1 MSTINK
7 VIVLFLASLIMGT
20 GQSQSCYPGF
30 DYRQAIEISSSALNN
45 AYTEFQ
51 VAVDV
56 PTAALVAAGKAK
68 FNGDDFRFK
77 DAAGNNLSYW
87 FDPLDYDQL
96 STRFWV
102 KVPTLP
108 RGATT
113 IYMYYGNPSAAG
125 VANGEATFNLFDSF
139 EAAIVDALKWNRLG
153 NFANF
158 SLAGGM
164 CTFNQDLAN
173 PYALL
178 VSNTSYTDTLTV
190 EMNTI
195 AASSGIAAMGLVDA
209 GNVGFV
215 STYENGNMLMQQ
227 VSGSPPIISSGNLS
241 LMPPVVTVTGIAPST
256 PVGLWSFNWHLE
268 SNQSITFPAGLANE
282 TRPDFMALFLMP
294 KKIIVGV
301 QNGLNPPSSISGSLQ
316 IDWIRARKY
325 AVVEPVSVFS
335 GVEEEYPNS
344 VNLVSTGPYCEG
356 ETFQISADIFA
367 GASYSWKKNST
378 ALPYTT
384 ESFTIPSVLV
394 ADQASYSVDI
404 VMPGCSPITESLQVN
419 VADAPSEGTITPI
432 NILCSGTNEDS
443 LVLTGSNGDILRWEM
458 SNSLLGPWTTLNDT
472 TPSLPFE
479 NIIQTTF
486 FRSIVKTETCPEVT
500 QANPY
505 EVVVNN
511 PTVGGFVIGAN
522 TVCAGGN
529 GGVVNLVYENGDIL
543 WWESS
548 NDNFATTPG
557 TNIVNT
563 TGDLSYVNLNQTTQY
578 RAMVQSGVCPF
589 AYSESEEIIV
599 NGNPQPAFTSTI
611 ECEGFNT
618 VFNSSGSN
626 STDGAIT
633 NFSWNF
639 GNGSGSI
646 ASDPSYIYPADGV
659 YNVSLTVETDRGC
672 TGSITQ
678 SVQVNP
684 LPSVDFTQT
693 AVCLGAPMSFSI
705 TSIAPSN
712 VSTYDWGFGDGIGTD
727 NIATP
732 SYSYLSAGNFD
743 VELIIESTF
752 GCVDSVTKQVEITE
766 PVDVS
771 FICDSVCEGA
781 ASSFINTSVSPGSTV
796 QYSWDFGDG
805 AASPLANPSHTY
817 ADTGTYVVAL
827 EAVIGTFPATCTRL
841 TQETVV
847 IYEVPQTDFT
857 FTNECQIDSS
867 VFNSTTVFS
876 EGQNNLTFLWDFD
889 DASIGTTQDI
899 KHKYLLPNNYNVELT
914 TTTSNGCSS
923 SVSKLVSI
931 YYMPTA
937 SFTFADVCL
946 GTASSFIDTSL
957 SPGSTVQYSW
967 DFGDGA
973 ASPLANPSHTYADT
987 GTYVVALEAVIGT
1000 FPATC
1005 TRLTQETV
1013 VIYEVPQTDFT
1024 FTNECQIDSSVFN
1037 STTVFSEGQNN
1048 LTFLWDFD
1056 DASIGTTQDIKHKY
1070 LLPNNYNVELTT
1082 TTSNGCSSS
1091 VSKLVSIYYMPT
1103 ASFTFADVCLGNTMN
1118 FANGSNIAT
1127 GSLTYE
1133 WDFDDNSLLNIV
1145 DQPSHL
1151 YSLDS
1156 IYNVELITTSNNN
1169 CKDTITQTVSVH
1181 PLPEV
1186 GFIADAVCHFQ
1197 TSVFDDTSSINTSNS
1212 SASLTAYSWD
1222 FGDGSSSTS
1231 ADPQHNYLNDQT
1243 YNVSLIVTSNEG
1255 CVSQLTKQVMINPMP
1270 YPNFEVTDACVGS
1283 PVMFVNSTQIVSG
1296 TISYAWSFGD
1306 NNISIASDPVH
1317 NYAIDGFYQ
1326 VWLVATT
1333 GELCADSIPKYAE
1346 VFPLPEPNAGIDTS
1360 VSQGFTVGLE
1370 GYYPG
1375 AIGYSW
1381 TPTESLDNNSISNPD
1396 ANPLETTTY
1405 YLQVTD
1411 IHGCKNADSMVVNVI
1426 EDFKL
1431 FIYNVI
1437 TPDGNGLNDTWKIT
1451 NIETFEGADVY
1462 VYDRW
1467 GGEVLSVKGYQND
1480 WEGVSGTD
1488 QLTDGTYY
1496 YVIKFTDSDKVYKGS
1511 LTVLRNK

>member
-1 MSTINK
+1 MNSINK
-7 VIVLFLASLIMGT
+7 VIVLFFASLIMGT

-30 DYRQAIEISSSALNN
+30 DYRQAIEINSSASNN

-56 PTAALVAAGKAK
+56 PTAALVASGKAK

-108 RGATT
+108 KGATT

-139 EAAIVDALKWNRLG
+139 EAAIVDALKWNQFG
-153 NFANF
+153 VFTNF
-158 SLAGGM
+158 SLAGGT

-195 AASSGIAAMGLVDA
+195 TASSGIAAMGLVDA

-215 STYENGNMLMQQ
+215 STYENENMLMQQ
-227 VSGSPPIISSGNLS
+227 VSGAPPIISSGNLS

-282 TRPDFMALFLMP
+282 TRPDFMGLFLMP

-335 GVEEEYPNS
+335 GIEEEYPNS

-486 FRSIVKTETCPEVT
+486 FRSIIKTVTCPEVT

-505 EVVVNN
+505 EVVVNS

-557 TNIVNT
+557 ANIVNT
-563 TGDLSYVNLNQTTQY
+563 TVDLSYANLNQTTQY

-589 AYSESEEIIV
+589 AYSESEEIVV

-611 ECEGFNT
+611 ECDGSNT
-618 VFNSSGSN
+618 VFNSSGST

-693 AVCLGAPMSFSI
+693 AVCLGAPMSFSV

-712 VSTYDWGFGDGIGTD
+712 VSTYDWSFGDGIGTD

-732 SYSYLSAGNFD
+732 SYSYLSAGTFD

-817 ADTGTYVVAL
+817 
-827 EAVIGTFPATCTRL
+827 P
-841 TQETVV
+841 
-847 IYEVPQTDFT
+847 
-857 FTNECQIDSS
+857 
-867 VFNSTTVFS
+867 
-876 EGQNNLTFLWDFD
+876 
-889 DASIGTTQDI
+889 
-899 KHKYLLPNNYNVELT
+899 
-914 TTTSNGCSS
+914 
-923 SVSKLVSI
+923 
-931 YYMPTA
+931 
-937 SFTFADVCL
+937 
-946 GTASSFIDTSL
+946 
-957 SPGSTVQYSW
+957 
-967 DFGDGA
+967 
-973 ASPLANPSHTYADT
+973 DT

-1169 CKDTITQTVSVH
+1169 CKDTITQAVSVH

-1231 ADPQHNYLNDQT
+1231 TDPQHNYLNAQT

-1255 CVSQLTKQVMINPMP
+1255 CVSQLTKQVIINPMP
-1270 YPNFEVTDACVGS
+1270 YPNFEVTDACLGS
-1283 PVMFVNSTQIVSG
+1283 PVMFVNSTQIASG

-1306 NNISIASDPVH
+1306 NNISIATDPVH

-1480 WEGVSGTD
+1480 WEGVSGMD

-1496 YVIKFTDSDKVYKGS
+1496 YIIKFMDSDKVYKGS

>member
-1 MSTINK
+1 MNSINK
-7 VIVLFLASLIMGT
+7 IIVVFLVSLIIGK

-30 DYRQAIEISSSALNN
+30 DYRQAIEITSDALNN

-56 PTAALVAAGKAK
+56 PTAALVLAGKAK
-68 FNGDDFRFK
+68 YNGDDFRFK
-77 DAAGNNLSYW
+77 DASGNNLSYW
-87 FDPLDYDQL
+87 FDPLDYNQL

-102 KVPTLP
+102 KVPALP
-108 RGATT
+108 VGSTT

-139 EAAIVDALKWNRLG
+139 ESAGVDALKWDQFGINTNISLSGG
-153 NFANF
+153 N
-158 SLAGGM
+158 
-164 CTFNQDLAN
+164 CTFNQDPAN
-173 PYALL
+173 PEALL
-178 VSNTSYTDTLTV
+178 VSKTSYTDTLTV

-195 AASSGIAAMGLVDA
+195 TASNGIAALGLVDA
-209 GNVGFV
+209 SNNGFV

-227 VSGSPPIISSGNLS
+227 VSGATPQFSKL
-241 LMPPVVTVTGIAPST
+241 LLAPSVAVT
-256 PVGLWSFNWHLE
+256 AILNPAGLWSFNWNLE
-268 SNQSITFPAGLANE
+268 SNQSITFPTGTSTE
-282 TRPDFMALFLMP
+282 TRSDFSASFVLP
-294 KKIIVGV
+294 KKVIVGV
-301 QNGLNPPSSISGSLQ
+301 QNGPIGSSNISGSLQ
-316 IDWIRARKY
+316 IDWIRGRKY
-325 AVVEPVSVFS
+325 AVVEPVSVFT

-356 ETFQISADIFA
+356 ETFQISADNFS
-367 GASYSWKKNST
+367 GASYTWKKNAT
-378 ALPYTT
+378 VLPYTT

-394 ADQASYSVDI
+394 ADQALYSVDI
-404 VMPGCSPITESLQVN
+404 AMPGCSPVTESLQVN
-419 VADAPSEGTITPI
+419 VADASGAGTITPI
-432 NILCSGTNEDS
+432 NVLCSGTNEDS
-443 LVLTGSNGDILRWEM
+443 LVLTSSNGDILRWEM

-479 NIIQTTF
+479 NIMQTTF
-486 FRSIVKTETCPEVT
+486 FRSIVKSGTCPEVT

-505 EVVVNN
+505 EVVVNS

-529 GGVVNLVYENGDIL
+529 GGVVNLVYENGDVL

-548 NDNFATTPG
+548 IDNFTTDS

-563 TGDLSYVNLNQTTQY
+563 TGDLSYANLTQTTQY
-578 RAMVQSGVCPF
+578 RARIQSGVCPF
-589 AYSESEEIIV
+589 AYSESEEIVV

-618 VFNSSGSN
+618 VFNSSGST
-626 STDGAIT
+626 STDGTIT
-633 NFSWNF
+633 NYSWNF

-646 ASDPSYIYPADGV
+646 ASDPSYIYPADGF

-684 LPSVDFTQT
+684 LPSVDFTQA
-693 AVCLGAPMSFSI
+693 AVCLGSPMSFSV

-712 VSTYDWGFGDGIGTD
+712 VSTYDWDFGDGIGTD

-732 SYSYLSAGNFD
+732 SYSYTSAGTFD

-771 FICDSVCEGA
+771 FICDSVCEGT

-796 QYSWDFGDG
+796 QYSWYFGDG
-805 AASPLANPSHTY
+805 AVSPLANPSHTY

-827 EAVIGTFPATCTRL
+827 EAVIGTFPATCTRV
-841 TQETVV
+841 TQDTVV

-889 DASIGTTQDI
+889 DASVGSTQDI
-899 KHKYLLPNNYNVELT
+899 KHKYLLPNTYNVEL
-914 TTTSNGCSS
+914 
-923 SVSKLVSI
+923 
-931 YYMPTA
+931 M
-937 SFTFADVCL
+937 
-946 GTASSFIDTSL
+946 
-957 SPGSTVQYSW
+957 
-967 DFGDGA
+967 
-973 ASPLANPSHTYADT
+973 
-987 GTYVVALEAVIGT
+987 
-1000 FPATC
+1000 
-1005 TRLTQETV
+1005 
-1013 VIYEVPQTDFT
+1013 
-1024 FTNECQIDSSVFN
+1024 
-1037 STTVFSEGQNN
+1037 
-1048 LTFLWDFD
+1048 
-1056 DASIGTTQDIKHKY
+1056 
-1070 LLPNNYNVELTT
+1070 T

-1118 FANGSNIAT
+1118 FANGSNITT

-1133 WDFDDNSLLNIV
+1133 WDFDDNSLPSTV

-1156 IYNVELITTSNNN
+1156 IYNVELIATSNNN
-1169 CKDTITQTVSVH
+1169 CKDTITQAVSVH

-1186 GFIADAVCHFQ
+1186 GFIADPVCHFQ
-1197 TSVFDDTSSINTSNS
+1197 TSVFDDTSSINTANS
-1212 SASLTAYSWD
+1212 PASLTGYSWD

-1231 ADPQHNYLNDQT
+1231 TDPQHNYLNDQT
-1243 YNVSLIVTSNEG
+1243 YNVSLTVTSNEG
-1255 CVSQLTKQVMINPMP
+1255 CVSQLTKPVIINPMP

-1306 NNISIASDPVH
+1306 NNISIATDPVH
-1317 NYAIDGFYQ
+1317 NYAVDGFYE

-1333 GELCADSIPKYAE
+1333 GEQCVDSIPKYAE
-1346 VFPLPEPNAGIDTS
+1346 VFPLPQPNAGIDTS
-1360 VSQGFTVGLE
+1360 VSQGFAVGLE

-1381 TPTESLDNNSISNPD
+1381 TPTESLDNNSVSNPD

-1405 YLQVTD
+1405 YLEVTD
-1411 IHGCKNADSMVVNVI
+1411 INGCKNIDSMVVNVI

-1451 NIETFEGADVY
+1451 NIETFKGADVF

-1488 QLTDGTYY
+1488 QLPDGTYY

>member
-1 MSTINK
+1 MNSIHK
-7 VIVLFLASLIMGT
+7 IIVVFLASLIMGT

-30 DYRQAIEISSSALNN
+30 DYRRAIEITSDASNN
-45 AYTEFQ
+45 AYAEFQ

-68 FNGDDFRFK
+68 YNGDDFRFK

-108 RGATT
+108 VGSTT

-139 EAAIVDALKWNRLG
+139 ESAGVDALKWDQFGINT
-153 NFANF
+153 NI
-158 SLAGGM
+158 SLSGGK
-164 CTFNQDLAN
+164 CTFNQDPAN
-173 PYALL
+173 PEALL
-178 VSNTSYTDTLTV
+178 VSKTSYTDTLTV

-195 AASSGIAAMGLVDA
+195 TASNGIAALGLVDA
-209 GNVGFV
+209 SNNGFV
-215 STYENGNMLMQQ
+215 STYENGNMLMQE
-227 VSGSPPIISSGNLS
+227 VSGATPQFSKL
-241 LMPPVVTVTGIAPST
+241 LLAPSVAVT
-256 PVGLWSFNWHLE
+256 AILNPAGLWSFNWNLE
-268 SNQSITFPAGLANE
+268 SSQSITFPTGTSTE
-282 TRPDFMALFLMP
+282 TRSDFSASFVLP
-294 KKIIVGV
+294 KKVIVGV
-301 QNGLNPPSSISGSLQ
+301 QNGPIGSSNISGSLQ
-316 IDWIRARKY
+316 IDWIRGRKY

-367 GASYSWKKNST
+367 GASYSWKKNTT
-378 ALPYTT
+378 ALSYTT
-384 ESFTIPSVLV
+384 ESFTINSVLV

-404 VMPGCSPITESLQVN
+404 AMPGCLPVTESLQVN
-419 VADAPSEGTITPI
+419 VADASSEGTITPI

-479 NIIQTTF
+479 NIMQTTF
-486 FRSIVKTETCPEVT
+486 FRSIVKSGTCPEVT

-505 EVVVNN
+505 EVVVNS

-529 GGVVNLVYENGDIL
+529 GGVVNLVYENGDVL

-563 TGDLSYVNLNQTTQY
+563 TGDLSYANLTQTTQY
-578 RAMVQSGVCPF
+578 RARVQSGVCPF
-589 AYSESEEIIV
+589 AYSESEEIVV
-599 NGNPQPAFTSTI
+599 NGNPQPAFTSTT

-618 VFNSSGSN
+618 VFNSSGST
-626 STDGAIT
+626 STDGTIT
-633 NFSWNF
+633 NYSWNF

-646 ASDPSYIYPADGV
+646 ASDPSYIYPADGF

-684 LPSVDFTQT
+684 LPSVDFTQA
-693 AVCLGAPMSFSI
+693 AVCLGSPMSFSV

-712 VSTYDWGFGDGIGTD
+712 VSTYDWDFGDGIGTD

-732 SYSYLSAGNFD
+732 SYSYLSAGSFD

-752 GCVDSVTKQVEITE
+752 GCIDSVTKQVEITE

-771 FICDSVCEGA
+771 FICDSVCEGT

-796 QYSWDFGDG
+796 QYSWYFGDG
-805 AASPLANPSHTY
+805 AVSPLANPSHTY

-827 EAVIGTFPATCTRL
+827 EAVIGTFPATCTRV
-841 TQETVV
+841 TQDTVV

-889 DASIGTTQDI
+889 DASVGTTQDI
-899 KHKYLLPNNYNVELT
+899 KHKYLLPNT
-914 TTTSNGCSS
+914 
-923 SVSKLVSI
+923 
-931 YYMPTA
+931 
-937 SFTFADVCL
+937 
-946 GTASSFIDTSL
+946 
-957 SPGSTVQYSW
+957 
-967 DFGDGA
+967 
-973 ASPLANPSHTYADT
+973 
-987 GTYVVALEAVIGT
+987 
-1000 FPATC
+1000 
-1005 TRLTQETV
+1005 
-1013 VIYEVPQTDFT
+1013 
-1024 FTNECQIDSSVFN
+1024 
-1037 STTVFSEGQNN
+1037 
-1048 LTFLWDFD
+1048 
-1056 DASIGTTQDIKHKY
+1056 
-1070 LLPNNYNVELTT
+1070 YNVELTT

-1118 FANGSNIAT
+1118 FANGSNIT
-1127 GSLTYE
+1127 SGSLTYE
-1133 WDFDDNSLLNIV
+1133 WDFDDNSLLSTV

-1156 IYNVELITTSNNN
+1156 IYNVELIATSNNN
-1169 CKDTITQTVSVH
+1169 CKDTITQAVSVH

-1186 GFIADAVCHFQ
+1186 GFIADPVCHFQ
-1197 TSVFDDTSSINTSNS
+1197 TSVFDDTSSINTANS
-1212 SASLTAYSWD
+1212 PASLTGYSWD

-1231 ADPQHNYLNDQT
+1231 TDPQHNYLNDQT
-1243 YNVSLIVTSNEG
+1243 YNVSLTVTSNEG
-1255 CVSQLTKQVMINPMP
+1255 CVSQLTQSVIINPMP

-1283 PVMFVNSTQIVSG
+1283 PVMFVNSTQIASG

-1306 NNISIASDPVH
+1306 NNISIATDPVH
-1317 NYAIDGFYQ
+1317 NYAVDGFYE

-1333 GELCADSIPKYAE
+1333 GELCVDSIPKYAE

-1375 AIGYSW
+1375 ATGYSW

-1411 IHGCKNADSMVVNVI
+1411 IHGCKNIDSMVVNVI

-1451 NIETFEGADVY
+1451 NIETFEGADVF

-1488 QLTDGTYY
+1488 QLPDGTYY
-1496 YVIKFTDSDKVYKGS
+1496 YVIKFTNSDKVYKGS

>member
-1 MSTINK
+1 MNSINK
-7 VIVLFLASLIMGT
+7 IIVVFLVSLIIGK

-30 DYRQAIEISSSALNN
+30 DYRQAIEITSDALNN

-56 PTAALVAAGKAK
+56 PTAALVLAGKAK
-68 FNGDDFRFK
+68 YNGDDFRFK
-77 DAAGNNLSYW
+77 DASGNNLSYW
-87 FDPLDYDQL
+87 FDPLDYNQL

-102 KVPTLP
+102 KVPALP
-108 RGATT
+108 VGSTT

-139 EAAIVDALKWNRLG
+139 ESAGVDALKWDQFGINTNISLSGG
-153 NFANF
+153 N
-158 SLAGGM
+158 
-164 CTFNQDLAN
+164 CTFNQDPAN
-173 PYALL
+173 PEALL
-178 VSNTSYTDTLTV
+178 VSKTSYTDTLTV

-195 AASSGIAAMGLVDA
+195 TASNGIAALGLVDA
-209 GNVGFV
+209 SNNGFV

-227 VSGSPPIISSGNLS
+227 VSGATPQFSKL
-241 LMPPVVTVTGIAPST
+241 LLAPSVAVT
-256 PVGLWSFNWHLE
+256 AILNPAGLWSFNWNLE
-268 SNQSITFPAGLANE
+268 SNQSITFPTGTSTE
-282 TRPDFMALFLMP
+282 TRSDFSASFVLP
-294 KKIIVGV
+294 KKVIVGV
-301 QNGLNPPSSISGSLQ
+301 QNGPIGSSNISGSLQ
-316 IDWIRARKY
+316 IDWIRGRKY
-325 AVVEPVSVFS
+325 AVVEPVSVFT

-356 ETFQISADIFA
+356 ETFQISADNFS
-367 GASYSWKKNST
+367 GASYTWKKNAT
-378 ALPYTT
+378 VLPYTT

-394 ADQASYSVDI
+394 ADQALYSVDI
-404 VMPGCSPITESLQVN
+404 AMPGCSPVTESLQVN
-419 VADAPSEGTITPI
+419 VADASGAGTITPI
-432 NILCSGTNEDS
+432 NVLCSGTNEDS
-443 LVLTGSNGDILRWEM
+443 LVLTSSNGDILRWEM

-479 NIIQTTF
+479 NIMQTTF
-486 FRSIVKTETCPEVT
+486 FRSIVKSGTCPEVT

-505 EVVVNN
+505 EVVVNS

-529 GGVVNLVYENGDIL
+529 GGVVNLVYENGDVL

-548 NDNFATTPG
+548 IDNFTTDS

-563 TGDLSYVNLNQTTQY
+563 TGDLSYANLTQTTQY
-578 RAMVQSGVCPF
+578 RARIQSGVCPF
-589 AYSESEEIIV
+589 AYSESEEIVV

-618 VFNSSGSN
+618 VFNSSGST
-626 STDGAIT
+626 STDGTIT
-633 NFSWNF
+633 NYSWNF

-646 ASDPSYIYPADGV
+646 ASDPSYIYPADGF

-684 LPSVDFTQT
+684 LPSVDFTQA
-693 AVCLGAPMSFSI
+693 AVCLGSPMSFSV

-712 VSTYDWGFGDGIGTD
+712 VSTYDWDFGDGIGTD

-732 SYSYLSAGNFD
+732 SYSYTSAGTFD

-771 FICDSVCEGA
+771 FICDSVCEGT

-796 QYSWDFGDG
+796 QYSWYFGDG
-805 AASPLANPSHTY
+805 AVSPLANPSHTY

-827 EAVIGTFPATCTRL
+827 EAVIGTFPATCTRV
-841 TQETVV
+841 TQDTVV

-889 DASIGTTQDI
+889 DASVGSTQDI
-899 KHKYLLPNNYNVELT
+899 KHKYLLPNTYNVEL
-914 TTTSNGCSS
+914 
-923 SVSKLVSI
+923 
-931 YYMPTA
+931 M
-937 SFTFADVCL
+937 
-946 GTASSFIDTSL
+946 
-957 SPGSTVQYSW
+957 
-967 DFGDGA
+967 
-973 ASPLANPSHTYADT
+973 
-987 GTYVVALEAVIGT
+987 
-1000 FPATC
+1000 
-1005 TRLTQETV
+1005 
-1013 VIYEVPQTDFT
+1013 
-1024 FTNECQIDSSVFN
+1024 
-1037 STTVFSEGQNN
+1037 
-1048 LTFLWDFD
+1048 
-1056 DASIGTTQDIKHKY
+1056 
-1070 LLPNNYNVELTT
+1070 T

-1118 FANGSNIAT
+1118 FANGSNITT

-1133 WDFDDNSLLNIV
+1133 WDFDDNSLPSAV

-1156 IYNVELITTSNNN
+1156 IYNVELIATSNNN
-1169 CKDTITQTVSVH
+1169 CKDTITQAVSVH

-1186 GFIADAVCHFQ
+1186 GFIADPVCHFQ
-1197 TSVFDDTSSINTSNS
+1197 TSVFDDTSSINTANS
-1212 SASLTAYSWD
+1212 PASLTGYSWD

-1231 ADPQHNYLNDQT
+1231 TDPQHNYLNDQT
-1243 YNVSLIVTSNEG
+1243 YNVSLTVTSNEG
-1255 CVSQLTKQVMINPMP
+1255 CVSQLTKPVIINPMP

-1306 NNISIASDPVH
+1306 NNISIATDPVH
-1317 NYAIDGFYQ
+1317 NYAVDGFYE

-1333 GELCADSIPKYAE
+1333 GEQCVDSIPKYAE
-1346 VFPLPEPNAGIDTS
+1346 VFPLPQPNAGIDTS
-1360 VSQGFTVGLE
+1360 VSQGFAVGLE

-1381 TPTESLDNNSISNPD
+1381 TPTESLDNNSVSNPD

-1405 YLQVTD
+1405 YLEVTD
-1411 IHGCKNADSMVVNVI
+1411 INGCKNIDSMVVNVI

-1451 NIETFEGADVY
+1451 NIETFKGADVF

-1488 QLTDGTYY
+1488 QLPDGTYY